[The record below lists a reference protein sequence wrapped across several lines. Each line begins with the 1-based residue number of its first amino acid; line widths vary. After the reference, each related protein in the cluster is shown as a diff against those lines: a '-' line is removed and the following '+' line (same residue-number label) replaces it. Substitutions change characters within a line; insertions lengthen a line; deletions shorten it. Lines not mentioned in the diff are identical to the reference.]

1 MLTPSELSKLKL
13 AETHLKPSPRLKAKF
28 LDISSS
34 PSSPDYEYKLSAKL
48 TRNYQNE
55 IRCYSKNTP
64 DKKSPKKIRGF
75 DKDCLHM
82 AGTPHGPSIP
92 DLVLLL

>member
-13 AETHLKPSPRLKAKF
+13 AETHLKPSLRLKAKF

-34 PSSPDYEYKLSAKL
+34 PRSPDYEYKLSAKL

-64 DKKSPKKIRGF
+64 DKKVAEENKGF
-75 DKDCLHM
+75 
-82 AGTPHGPSIP
+82 
-92 DLVLLL
+92 